1 MCEQFPEAMVD
12 GYQHRVPEMTNHRGD
27 RHVLAAA
34 VESDADLVVT
44 SNIKD
49 FAPKACKSLGIGIV
63 QPDQLLR
70 DLARD
75 DEASVLEVFREI
87 ARSHRRPPDTLDAVL
102 ESHRRQFPLTI
113 DVLRAEVNDHR

>member
-1 MCEQFPEAMVD
+1 MEEARRNVLADRPDLDPGAVKGRFALMCEQFPEAMVD

-75 DEASVLEVFREI
+75 DEASVLEVFTEI
-87 ARSHRRPPDTLDAVL
+87 AS
-102 ESHRRQFPLTI
+102 
-113 DVLRAEVNDHR
+113 